1 MAEAENVNEQ
11 FLHRADAHI
20 ALANEQLKTVARE
33 SVCASFMFGV
43 ARFNIWTHA
52 CDMQSSEKLAATRN
66 EAIAFFAD
74 QYRAMLEQHMEDYVI
89 NFDKYMNGEST
100 GE

>member
-1 MAEAENVNEQ
+1 MAEEIINEP

-20 ALANEQLKTVARE
+20 DLANQQLKEVE
-33 SVCASFMFGV
+33 KENVCASFMFGA

-52 CDMQSSEKLAATRN
+52 RDTESVEELIATRD

-74 QYRAMLEQHMEDYVI
+74 QYRIMLEQHMDDYVT
-89 NFDKYMNGEST
+89 NYNPYVKVAVTE
-100 GE
+100 E